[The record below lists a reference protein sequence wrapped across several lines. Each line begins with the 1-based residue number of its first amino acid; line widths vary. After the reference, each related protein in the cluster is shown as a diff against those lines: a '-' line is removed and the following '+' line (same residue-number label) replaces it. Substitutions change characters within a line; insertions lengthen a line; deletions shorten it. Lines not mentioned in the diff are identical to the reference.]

1 MQEPKLIIAPLF
13 QELLIIKEGI
23 LFLKNLGT
31 NVDSGTIVID
41 TTATVSVYSYNPSN
55 GLFTCILNGI
65 AGTQT
70 SGIIYYDK
78 YS

>member
-1 MQEPKLIIAPLF
+1 MQEPHHSSTF
-13 QELLIIKEGI
+13 SGTFNRQGI
-23 LFLKNLGT
+23 YNVSKNLGT

-41 TTATVSVYSYNPSN
+41 TTAHISAYAYNPSN
-55 GLFTCILNGI
+55 GLFSCILNGM